1 MIKHIG
7 IIGVSS
13 EGAAL
18 CYRTICQEASVRLGQ
33 FIHPEISVHT
43 YPLNEYMKHIERDD
57 WNGVATLLLS
67 SVKKVAGSGAEFSI
81 IPDNTVHRVF
91 EEVSRK
97 APVPLISIVE
107 TVVKEIK
114 RKQYKTVGL
123 LGTIYTMRGPVYETT
138 LEESQINLL
147 VPDEN
152 QQNLVN
158 SVIFNELIAGSI
170 NETSRHFF
178 LRIIEEMRKRECEAV
193 ILGCTEIPLLVDAQI
208 SPLPVLDSTKL
219 LAREALNYAIKQ

>member
-18 CYRTICQEASVRLGQ
+18 CYRTVCQEGSARLGQ
-33 FIHPEISVHT
+33 FAHPEISVHT
-43 YPLNEYMKHIERDD
+43 HPLNEYMKRIERDD
-57 WNGVATLLLS
+57 WNGVAELLLS
-67 SVKKVAGSGAEFSI
+67 SIKKVAASGAEFGI

-91 EEVSRK
+91 EKVSRK

-123 LGTIYTMRGPVYETT
+123 LGTIYTMRGSVYKTA
-138 LEESQINLL
+138 LEELQINLL
-147 VPDEN
+147 VPDTN
-152 QQNLVN
+152 QQKLVN
-158 SVIFNELIAGSI
+158 SIIFNELVAGTI
-170 NETSRHFF
+170 NEGSRHSF
-178 LRIIEEMRKRECEAV
+178 LQIVEEMKKRGCEAV

-208 SPLPVLDSTKL
+208 SPLPVLDSTRL
-219 LAREALNYAIKQ
+219 LAREALNYAIE